1 MSTKIEKLKIL
12 KKKKKTTLHLE
23 TTFLYLHEDVI
34 KSTP

>member
-12 KKKKKTTLHLE
+12 KKKKTTLHLE